1 MNKIFNKKVAVAAGI
16 GAVVLAMGAT
26 MAYFTDYA
34 TTNASGTAGTVAIA
48 MASDIDFTNEEGLD
62 ILNPGDMR
70 DGSFKITNM
79 GNKSI
84 DVRTT
89 VALTALD
96 HEGNT
101 IAFTGDAD
109 TQSEYDLYLKDD
121 VELKAGYG
129 YVPKD
134 GAAPIETK
142 SINGNVITYEIAD
155 YILNG
160 NSDKHTE
167 VETVDG
173 IDAFAHDYDF
183 VLVFKGETGN
193 EWQAS
198 TVKMDVIV
206 EAKQHENTGAGWDIV
221 AQESVTQ
228 GSITKDVVVAE
239 DVITQ

>member
-96 HEGNT
+96 HEDNA

-134 GAAPIETK
+134 GAAPIEAK

-160 NSDKHTE
+160 NSDEYDE

-221 AQESVTQ
+221 AQESVAQ
-228 GSITKDVVVAE
+228 GSIAKDVVVSE
-239 DVITQ
+239 NVITE

>member
-96 HEGNT
+96 HEDNA
-101 IAFTGDAD
+101 IAFTGDAA

-134 GAAPIETK
+134 GAAPIEAK

-160 NSDKHTE
+160 NSDEYDE

-198 TVKMDVIV
+198 TVTMDVIV
-206 EAKQHENTGAGWDIV
+206 EAKQHENTSAGWDIV